1 MNGNFPK
8 KFGQVFLRDKN
19 IAAKEVRALSI
30 ADGDQILEIGPG
42 DGILTDILL
51 SYPVK
56 LTAVEPDHRFYEALK
71 IRYSELINSGKF
83 IINKESFLDIPPARY
98 NHIIGNIPYNI
109 SSQILFHLLDFDFDS
124 AIMMVQKEFALRLI
138 AKPGTKDYSR
148 LTVNAGIRSDIK
160 IISSVNRQVF
170 SPVPA
175 VDSSIIEIRKKTCE
189 VDIKK
194 FDAFLIKIFTMR
206 RKKLSTT
213 LSYNGPLSEKRP
225 GDLTIDELLMVYSR
239 I

>member
-1 MNGNFPK
+1 MTGNFPK

-19 IAAKEVRALSI
+19 IAAKEIRLLAI
-30 ADGDQILEIGPG
+30 KDGDDVLEIGPG

-56 LTAVEPDHRFYEALK
+56 LTAVEPDHRFYESLAIK
-71 IRYSELINSGKF
+71 YAEYIDTGKF
-83 IINKESFLDIPPARY
+83 RILKESFLDIQPANY
-98 NHIIGNIPYNI
+98 SHIIGNIPYNI
-109 SSQILFHLLDFDFDS
+109 SSQILFHLLDFNFES
-124 AIMMVQKEFALRLI
+124 AVMMVQKEFALRLV

-148 LTVNAGIRSDIK
+148 LSVNAGLRSNIK

-170 SPVPA
+170 SPVPG
-175 VDSSIIEIRKKTCE
+175 VDSSIIEIRKKPYDI
-189 VDIKK
+189 DIKN

-206 RKKLSTT
+206 RKKLSTI
-213 LSYNGPLSEKRP
+213 LNYNGPFSEKRP
-225 GDLTIDELLMVYSR
+225 GELTIDQLIMVYSR

>member
-8 KFGQVFLRDKN
+8 KFGQVLLRDKN

-30 ADGDQILEIGPG
+30 ADQDEILEIGPG

-51 SYPVK
+51 TYPVK
-56 LTAVEPDHRFYEALK
+56 LTAIEPDHRFYESLK
-71 IRYSELINSGKF
+71 TKYFGVIDSGKF
-83 IINKESFLDIPPARY
+83 RIIKESFLDTQPAKY

-109 SSQILFHLLDFDFDS
+109 SSQILFHLLDFDFES
-124 AIMMVQKEFALRLI
+124 AIMMVQREFALRLV
-138 AKPGTKDYSR
+138 AKPDTRDYSR
-148 LTVNAGIRSDIK
+148 LTVNAGIRSSIR
-160 IISSVNRQVF
+160 IISNVTRQVF
-170 SPVPA
+170 YPVPS
-175 VDSSIIEIRKKTCE
+175 VDSSIIEIRKKPYE

-213 LSYNGPLSEKRP
+213 LNYSGPLCEKRP
-225 GDLTIDELLMVYSR
+225 GELSIDELLMVYSR
-239 I
+239 T

>member
-1 MNGNFPK
+1 MTGNFPK

-19 IAAKEVRALSI
+19 IAAKEIRLLAI
-30 ADGDQILEIGPG
+30 KDGDEVLEIGPG

-56 LTAVEPDHRFYEALK
+56 LTAVEPDHRFYESLAIK
-71 IRYSELINSGKF
+71 HAESIYTGKF
-83 IINKESFLDIPPARY
+83 KILKESFLDIQPANY
-98 NHIIGNIPYNI
+98 SHIIGNIPYNI
-109 SSQILFHLLDFDFDS
+109 SSQILFHLLDFNFES
-124 AIMMVQKEFALRLI
+124 AVMMVQKEFALRLV

-148 LTVNAGIRSDIK
+148 LSVNAGLRSNIK

-170 SPVPA
+170 SPVPG
-175 VDSSIIEIRKKTCE
+175 VDSSIIEIRKKPYDI
-189 VDIKK
+189 DIKN

-206 RKKLSTT
+206 RKKLSTI
-213 LSYNGPLSEKRP
+213 LNYNGPFSEKRP
-225 GDLTIDELLMVYSR
+225 GELTIDQLIMVYSR